1 MADANFSTVVSSIP
15 PYKAEKGE
23 EYMNSNMR
31 KHFAQL
37 LQAWKEELLEE
48 FERTVTLMRS
58 EAGENYSDP
67 TDRATKEEG
76 DSFQLRIE
84 ERKRKLLKKI
94 EEALERVNHEDFG
107 YCKDCDAE
115 IGVGRLEARPMA
127 EMCIDCKTLQ
137 EMKEKQG
144 DA

>member
-1 MADANFSTVVSSIP
+1 MTDTSFSTKGSGIP
-15 PYKAEKGE
+15 PYKMEKGE
-23 EYMNSNMR
+23 AYMSPRMR
-31 KHFAQL
+31 EHFTAL
-37 LQAWKEELLEE
+37 LKSWKAELLEE
-48 FERTVTLMRS
+48 FERTVSLMRS
-58 EAGENYSDP
+58 EAAENYSDP

-94 EEALERVNHEDFG
+94 EEALERVHHEDFG

>member
-1 MADANFSTVVSSIP
+1 MNDNSFSPTVSSYERKEGEAYMSP
-15 PYKAEKGE
+15 KMREHFTKLLRVWKG
-23 EYMNSNMR
+23 
-31 KHFAQL
+31 
-37 LQAWKEELLEE
+37 ELLEE
-48 FERTVTLMRS
+48 FERTVSLMRS

-84 ERKRKLLKKI
+84 DRKRKLLKKI
-94 EEALERVNHEDFG
+94 EDALERVQHEDFG

-115 IGVGRLEARPMA
+115 IGIKRLEARPMA

>member
-1 MADANFSTVVSSIP
+1 MNDTSFSTVVSTIA
-15 PYKAEKGE
+15 PYKVEKGE
-23 EYMNSNMR
+23 EYMNPKMR
-31 KHFAQL
+31 EHFMSL
-37 LQAWKEELLEE
+37 LKAWKEELVEE
-48 FERTVTLMRS
+48 FERTVSLMRS

-94 EEALERVNHEDFG
+94 EDALERVNHEDFG